1 LFHEFCSISRAFLRH
16 AAGSLSHI
24 VIVAMSAGIA
34 LLLPMGAGRFLSF
47 WSHVEH
53 DKFSLIAVEMIAAVL
68 LMGGFNYIHRS
79 LRDRALAEVA
89 LGAGLVSFFP
99 RRGPEARQRI
109 QALKDEQGSGRSV
122 MVIGSS
128 GAGTLVDQVGDLSSV
143 LDKCLEAK
151 ILLVNPFNQEARARM
166 QALAHPAC
174 TYPTFREEV
183 RQSIALLKRLKAIGK
198 VVKLKLYA
206 DAPLVK
212 LVILGDYLWL
222 QHYHADLDSQNMPE
236 YVLQRN
242 RKEHGLYTF
251 YAHYFMQ
258 RWESPELPEY
268 DLDTDELVYR
278 SRSRSGD
285 QAGTGGDRG
294 GSNCRTFHGNGA
306 GRCTRSV
313 SIAARAWSVPAG
325 SRVRDRVARRP
336 VPPV

>member
-1 LFHEFCSISRAFLRH
+1 LFHESCSVLRAFLRN
-16 AAGSLSHI
+16 AAGSLYHI

-34 LLLPMGAGRFLSF
+34 LLLPAGASRSLSF

-53 DKFSLIAVEMIAAVL
+53 DKFLLIAVEMTAAVL
-68 LMGGFNYIHRS
+68 LMACFNYVHRS
-79 LRDRALAEVA
+79 LRDRALAEAA

-99 RRGPEARQRI
+99 RRGPQARQRI
-109 QALKDEQGSGRSV
+109 QALKDEQGTGRSV

-151 ILLVNPFNQEARARM
+151 ILLVNPFNQDARARM

-212 LVILGDYLWL
+212 LVILGDYFWL
-222 QHYHADLDSQNMPE
+222 
-236 YVLQRN
+236 
-242 RKEHGLYTF
+242 
-251 YAHYFMQ
+251 
-258 RWESPELPEY
+258 
-268 DLDTDELVYR
+268 
-278 SRSRSGD
+278 
-285 QAGTGGDRG
+285 
-294 GSNCRTFHGNGA
+294 
-306 GRCTRSV
+306 
-313 SIAARAWSVPAG
+313 
-325 SRVRDRVARRP
+325 
-336 VPPV
+336 

>member
-1 LFHEFCSISRAFLRH
+1 LFHEFRFILRAFLRH
-16 AAGSLSHI
+16 AAGSLYHI

-34 LLLPMGAGRFLSF
+34 LLLPAGARQLLSF
-47 WSHVEH
+47 WSRVEH
-53 DKFSLIAVEMIAAVL
+53 DTLSLIAVEMAAAVL
-68 LMGGFNYIHRS
+68 LMAGLNYVHRS
-79 LRDRALAEVA
+79 LRDRALAAAA

-99 RRGPEARQRI
+99 RRGPDARERI
-109 QALKDEQGSGRSV
+109 QALKDEQGTGRSV

-151 ILLVNPFNQEARARM
+151 ILLVNPFNQGARARM
-166 QALAHPAC
+166 QALAHPSC
-174 TYPTFREEV
+174 VYPTFREEV

-222 QHYHADLDSQNMPE
+222 QHYHADLDVQNMPE

-278 SRSRSGD
+278 SR
-285 QAGTGGDRG
+285 TGQEIRREPVEIGAAPVNAHAAETARVDARDAFQLLHAPGPYLPVRG
-294 GSNCRTFHGNGA
+294 Y
-306 GRCTRSV
+306 
-313 SIAARAWSVPAG
+313 
-325 SRVRDRVARRP
+325 DLE
-336 VPPV
+336 

>member
-1 LFHEFCSISRAFLRH
+1 MFHESCFVLRAFFRH
-16 AAGSLSHI
+16 AAGSLYHI

-34 LLLPMGAGRFLSF
+34 LLLPAGASRFLSL

-68 LMGGFNYIHRS
+68 LMGCFNYVHRS
-79 LRDRALAEVA
+79 LRDRALAEAA

-99 RRGPEARQRI
+99 RRGPQARRRI
-109 QALKDEQGSGRSV
+109 QALKDEQGTGRSV

-151 ILLVNPFNQEARARM
+151 ILLVNPFSQDARARM
-166 QALAHPAC
+166 QALAHPTC

-222 QHYHADLDSQNMPE
+222 QHYHADLDIQNMPE

-278 SRSRSGD
+278 SR
-285 QAGTGGDRG
+285 TGQEIRREPVEIGAAPVAAHSAETARVDTREAFQLLHAPGPYLPARG
-294 GSNCRTFHGNGA
+294 YD
-306 GRCTRSV
+306 V
-313 SIAARAWSVPAG
+313 E
-325 SRVRDRVARRP
+325 
-336 VPPV
+336 

>member
-1 LFHEFCSISRAFLRH
+1 MFHESCFVLRAFFRH
-16 AAGSLSHI
+16 AAGSLYHI

-34 LLLPMGAGRFLSF
+34 LLLPAGAGRFLSF

-68 LMGGFNYIHRS
+68 LMGCFNYVHRS
-79 LRDRALAEVA
+79 LRDRALAEAA

-99 RRGPEARQRI
+99 RRGPQARRRI
-109 QALKDEQGSGRSV
+109 QALKDEQGTGRSV

-151 ILLVNPFNQEARARM
+151 ILLVNPFSQDARARM
-166 QALAHPAC
+166 QALAHPTC
-174 TYPTFREEV
+174 TYPAFREEV

-198 VVKLKLYA
+198 VVRLKLYA

-222 QHYHADLDSQNMPE
+222 QHYHADLDIQNMPE

-258 RWESPELPEY
+258 RWESLELPEY

-278 SRSRSGD
+278 SR
-285 QAGTGGDRG
+285 TGQEIRREPVEIGAAPVAAHSAETARVDTREAFQLLHAPGPYLPARG
-294 GSNCRTFHGNGA
+294 YD
-306 GRCTRSV
+306 V
-313 SIAARAWSVPAG
+313 E
-325 SRVRDRVARRP
+325 
-336 VPPV
+336 

>member
-1 LFHEFCSISRAFLRH
+1 MFHESCFVLRAFFRH
-16 AAGSLSHI
+16 AAGSLYHI

-34 LLLPMGAGRFLSF
+34 LLLPAGAGRFLSF

-53 DKFSLIAVEMIAAVL
+53 DKFSLIVVEMIAAVL
-68 LMGGFNYIHRS
+68 LMVGFNYIHRS

-99 RRGPEARQRI
+99 RRGPEAQRRI
-109 QALKDEQGSGRSV
+109 AALKDEQGTGRSV

-151 ILLVNPFNQEARARM
+151 ILLVNPFSQDARARM

-174 TYPTFREEV
+174 TYPAFREEV

-222 QHYHADLDSQNMPE
+222 QHYHADLDIQNMPE

-278 SRSRSGD
+278 SR
-285 QAGTGGDRG
+285 TGQEIR
-294 GSNCRTFHGNGA
+294 REPVEIGA
-306 GRCTRSV
+306 APV
-313 SIAARAWSVPAG
+313 AAHSAETARVD
-325 SRVRDRVARRP
+325 SRVAF
-336 VPPV
+336 

>member
-1 LFHEFCSISRAFLRH
+1 MFHESCFVLRAFFRH
-16 AAGSLSHI
+16 AAGSLYHI

-34 LLLPMGAGRFLSF
+34 LLLPAGAGRFLSF

-53 DKFSLIAVEMIAAVL
+53 DKFSLIAVEMTAAVL
-68 LMGGFNYIHRS
+68 LMGCFNYVHRS
-79 LRDRALAEVA
+79 LRDRALAEAA

-99 RRGPEARQRI
+99 RRGPQARRRI
-109 QALKDEQGSGRSV
+109 QALKDEQGTGRSV

-151 ILLVNPFNQEARARM
+151 ILLVNPFSQDARARM

-174 TYPTFREEV
+174 TYPAFREEV

-198 VVKLKLYA
+198 VVRLKLYA

-222 QHYHADLDSQNMPE
+222 QHYHADLDIQNMPE

-278 SRSRSGD
+278 SR
-285 QAGTGGDRG
+285 TGQEIRREPVEIGAAPVAAHSAETARVDTREAFQLLHAPGPYLPARG
-294 GSNCRTFHGNGA
+294 YD
-306 GRCTRSV
+306 V
-313 SIAARAWSVPAG
+313 E
-325 SRVRDRVARRP
+325 
-336 VPPV
+336 

>member
-1 LFHEFCSISRAFLRH
+1 MFHESCFVLRAFFRH
-16 AAGSLSHI
+16 AAGSLYHI

-34 LLLPMGAGRFLSF
+34 LLLPAGAGRFLSF

-53 DKFSLIAVEMIAAVL
+53 DKFSLIAVEMTAAVL
-68 LMGGFNYIHRS
+68 LMGCFNYVHRS
-79 LRDRALAEVA
+79 LRDRALAEAA

-99 RRGPEARQRI
+99 RRGPQARRRI
-109 QALKDEQGSGRSV
+109 QALKDEQGTGRSV

-151 ILLVNPFNQEARARM
+151 ILLVNPFSQDARARM
-166 QALAHPAC
+166 QALAHPTC

-222 QHYHADLDSQNMPE
+222 QHYHADLDIQNMPE

-278 SRSRSGD
+278 SR
-285 QAGTGGDRG
+285 TGQEIRREPVEIGAAPVAAHSAETARVDTREAFQLLHAPGPYLPARG
-294 GSNCRTFHGNGA
+294 YD
-306 GRCTRSV
+306 V
-313 SIAARAWSVPAG
+313 E
-325 SRVRDRVARRP
+325 
-336 VPPV
+336 

>member
-1 LFHEFCSISRAFLRH
+1 MFHEFCSVSRAFLRH

-53 DKFSLIAVEMIAAVL
+53 GTFSLIAVEMIAAVL
-68 LMGGFNYIHRS
+68 LMAGFNYIHRS

-151 ILLVNPFNQEARARM
+151 ILLVNPFNQDARARM

-174 TYPTFREEV
+174 TYTTFREEV

-212 LVILGDYLWL
+212 LVMLGDYLWL
-222 QHYHADLDSQNMPE
+222 QHYHADLDSPNMPE

-278 SRSRSGD
+278 SR
-285 QAGTGGDRG
+285 TGQEIR
-294 GSNCRTFHGNGA
+294 REPVEIGA
-306 GRCTRSV
+306 AP
-313 SIAARAWSVPAG
+313 IAAQSTET
-325 SRVRDRVARRP
+325 VRGDVHDAFQLLHAPGPYLP
-336 VPPV
+336 VRGYELE

>member
-1 LFHEFCSISRAFLRH
+1 LFHESCFVLRAFLRH
-16 AAGSLSHI
+16 AAGSLYHI

-34 LLLPMGAGRFLSF
+34 LLLPAGAGRFLSF

-68 LMGGFNYIHRS
+68 LMGCFNYVHRS
-79 LRDRALAEVA
+79 LRDRALAEAA

-99 RRGPEARQRI
+99 RRGPQARRRI
-109 QALKDEQGSGRSV
+109 QALKDEQGTGRSV

-143 LDKCLEAK
+143 LDKSLEAK
-151 ILLVNPFNQEARARM
+151 ILLVNPFSQDARARM
-166 QALAHPAC
+166 QALAHP
-174 TYPTFREEV
+174 TFREEV
-183 RQSIALLKRLKAIGK
+183 RRSIALLKRLKAIGK
-198 VVKLKLYA
+198 VVRLKLYA

-222 QHYHADLDSQNMPE
+222 QHYHVDLDSQNMPE

-258 RWESPELPEY
+258 RWESLELPEY

-278 SRSRSGD
+278 SR
-285 QAGTGGDRG
+285 TGQEIRREPVEIGAAPVAAHSAETARVDTREAFQLLHAPGPYLPARG
-294 GSNCRTFHGNGA
+294 YD
-306 GRCTRSV
+306 V
-313 SIAARAWSVPAG
+313 E
-325 SRVRDRVARRP
+325 
-336 VPPV
+336 